1 MELIKKHIRE
11 GANFK
16 DILWREVLEYIVKG
30 FEHMFFTK
38 EEPVTIK
45 DHFGFILK
53 GEEKAEEKKEPTW
66 F

>member
-11 GANFK
+11 GQNFK
-16 DILWREVLEYIVKG
+16 DILWWEVLEYIVKG
-30 FEHMFFTK
+30 FEHIFFTK
-38 EEPVTIK
+38 EEPKEAK

-53 GEEKAEEKKEPTW
+53 GDDKPEEKKDPSW